1 MEGEPRE
8 RRMSMGSAGEVSAVT
23 ISKEGRREQY
33 RKMLDGENSGVFH
46 VILAAILFGTAVT
59 IVETMPEMRN
69 HIVLFQFLDTVI
81 AIFFSAELLL
91 RFYVS
96 SSYLEF
102 FTNCFNIIDILAVVP
117 NYVSWMMMLSHLEAH
132 NIHQAAD
139 SMRALRMTRII
150 RLVRLARMAR
160 VARLVKEWHALS
172 QMELLLKVFVEETA
186 HGNGATSLMLLG
198 LISLTFAC
206 LIYVADEP
214 DCQSAQDASSW
225 MVSDL
230 DLPMDPCEDTFIF
243 NSLPSSWW
251 WAVETLTTVGFG
263 DVMPTASLA
272 KFLSALCC
280 VCGVAFLSHF
290 SAQFSMHFCQRWL
303 RLQATHKM
311 KEQMDEGD
319 TTSVVGVA
327 GGRPN
332 GSKELERLDELLLA
346 FEESLTELVD
356 EVALAAVAGH
366 KGCNIMLAL
375 TRSIEAHG
383 HILNSG
389 ICAFLHEALTA
400 AMSTPKLDGDDGE
413 ARDEAEES
421 IKSDSELP
429 HMREDVATVEHPSL
443 LQAEDLEAPGDM
455 SQGEA
460 SLLKQEVDEIFNE

>member
-1 MEGEPRE
+1 MEARGAEAERHE
-8 RRMSMGSAGEVSAVT
+8 RRMSMGSAGETSAMTV
-23 ISKEGRREQY
+23 SKETRREQY

-69 HIVLFQFLDTVI
+69 HIVLFQFLDTAI
-81 AIFFSAELLL
+81 ALFFTAEICL

-186 HGNGATSLMLLG
+186 HGSGATSLMLLG

-214 DCQSAQDASSW
+214 NCQSAQDASSW

-263 DVMPTASLA
+263 DVMPTAFVA

-280 VCGVAFLSHF
+280 LCGVAFLAHF

-319 TTSVVGVA
+319 TTSVVG
-327 GGRPN
+327 RQN
-332 GSKELERLDELLLA
+332 GSSKELERLDELLLA

-356 EVALAAVAGH
+356 EVALEAVAGQ

-389 ICAFLHEALTA
+389 ICAFLHEA
-400 AMSTPKLDGDDGE
+400 
-413 ARDEAEES
+413 
-421 IKSDSELP
+421 
-429 HMREDVATVEHPSL
+429 
-443 LQAEDLEAPGDM
+443 
-455 SQGEA
+455 
-460 SLLKQEVDEIFNE
+460 